1 MAERKIK
8 NDKVAYFTIP
18 SRTYV
23 VVSFIDGDGE
33 LCQEL
38 FDDDEVAADEFVE
51 DMPDYAKFAVTRIE
65 IQ

>member
-1 MAERKIK
+1 MAKRETR
-8 NDKVAYFTIP
+8 NDKVAYFTMP
-18 SRTYV
+18 DRTYV

-51 DMPDYAKFAVTRIE
+51 NMPDDAKFAVTRIE
-65 IQ
+65 VQ